1 MFYIPT
7 AKENQMFAHIFK
19 ARQKDM
25 YELII
30 SRSAAVSY
38 DQVIS
43 SNLYASKAEAK
54 KAAKAAN
61 ATPHNY

>member
-1 MFYIPT
+1 
-7 AKENQMFAHIFK
+7 MFAHIFK
-19 ARQKDM
+19 ARVKGQW
-25 YELII
+25 ELII

-43 SNLYASKAEAK
+43 TNLYASKPEAK
-54 KAAKAAN
+54 AAAKAAN

>member
-1 MFYIPT
+1 
-7 AKENQMFAHIFK
+7 MFAHIFK
-19 ARQKDM
+19 ARQKGM
-25 YELII
+25 FELII

-43 SNLYASKAEAK
+43 SNLYASKVEAK

>member
-1 MFYIPT
+1 MT
-7 AKENQMFAHIFK
+7 FAHIFK
-19 ARQKDM
+19 ARQKGM
-25 YELII
+25 FELII

-43 SNLYASKAEAK
+43 SNLYASKADAK